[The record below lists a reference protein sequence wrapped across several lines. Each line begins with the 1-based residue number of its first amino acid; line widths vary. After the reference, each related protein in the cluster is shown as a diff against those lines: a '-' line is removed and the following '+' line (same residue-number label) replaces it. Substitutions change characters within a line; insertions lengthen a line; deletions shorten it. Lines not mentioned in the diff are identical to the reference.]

1 MDRRLGALG
10 WIGLASL
17 LGGCGSGVNSSLLSE
32 TGVRE
37 CLAKANIRQQPSGA
51 AQGGWKGYAP
61 LFAADFTAYTADGA
75 SIDVVVQRSTHR
87 ASTTAADV
95 RSALR
100 SLGPSTT
107 EAADRVISGQN
118 VVAMFSRPGSATERR
133 AVRRCLAG

>member
-37 CLAKANIRQQPSGA
+37 CLANANIRQQPSSA
-51 AQGGWKGYAP
+51 ARAGGKGYAP
-61 LFAADFTAYTADGA
+61 LFAPDFTAYTADGA
-75 SIDVVVQRSTHR
+75 SINVVVQRSARR
-87 ASTTAADV
+87 ASATAADV

-100 SLGPSTT
+100 SFGPSAT
-107 EAADRVISGQN
+107 EAADRVISAQN
-118 VVAMFSRPGSATERR
+118 VVAVFGRPGSAEDRT
-133 AVRRCLAG
+133 AVRRCLNR